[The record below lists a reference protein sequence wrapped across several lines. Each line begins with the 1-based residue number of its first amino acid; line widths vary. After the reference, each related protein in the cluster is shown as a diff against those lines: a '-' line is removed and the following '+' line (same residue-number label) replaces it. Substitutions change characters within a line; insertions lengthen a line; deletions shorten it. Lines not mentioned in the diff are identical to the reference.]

1 VKYSDCIAKTLDK
14 LRELQ
19 GVAMIITLSNN
30 EPIAQIEIEIV
41 RNKVQELMDAGF
53 VRESCSPFAS
63 PVVLVNKKGGQK
75 RLCVDFRALNE
86 VTVKDK
92 YPLPRIE
99 DLVDRLAD
107 CK

>member
-19 GVAMIITLSNN
+19 GVAMIITLSND
-30 EPIAQIEIEIV
+30 EPIAQIEIV

-75 RLCVDFRALNE
+75 RLCVDFRALNK